1 MESMNQDSGGKLC
14 THIGYVF
21 TLLCVDLGF
30 ISQWTEDS
38 CSNTCRVSGTSTR
51 GRSLVE
57 KYEGM
62 LHGFVL
68 PQRDLAMT
76 NPF

>member
-21 TLLCVDLGF
+21 TLYVWIWASFPNGQRTVAV
-30 ISQWTEDS
+30 IQ
-38 CSNTCRVSGTSTR
+38 VSETSTR

-62 LHGFVL
+62 LHRFVL